1 MRLATRPSP
10 PDPIAAAI
18 SGVLEDAAH
27 SIGPAEQGMLAFV
40 QGLLTAAAI
49 GPERTFPHEWI
60 GAIFL
65 GYRFEDADA
74 AQAASA
80 LLSLMHDRILEDLRR
95 KGAEYSPAFLE
106 RAEDGEKV
114 GLAREWSSGFVAG
127 MQLRGKA
134 WEALA
139 TARDAR
145 LLLAPILVLVTLEDG
160 TPALPTDSAQEIV
173 QMRGESLALIGPAIY
188 GVDQYW
194 KVHGRRSES
203 SPIDP
208 MHKIGRN
215 APCPCRSGK
224 KYKKCC
230 LDQAAW
236 ASAAP
241 AVLC

>member
-145 LLLAPILVLVTLEDG
+145 LLPRPHPRVSHA
-160 TPALPTDSAQEIV
+160 
-173 QMRGESLALIGPAIY
+173 R
-188 GVDQYW
+188 
-194 KVHGRRSES
+194 
-203 SPIDP
+203 
-208 MHKIGRN
+208 GRN
-215 APCPCRSGK
+215 ACPADRFRAGNRTDARRGARSHRPGH
-224 KYKKCC
+224 
-230 LDQAAW
+230 LRRRSILEGAW
-236 ASAAP
+236 P
-241 AVLC
+241 TQ